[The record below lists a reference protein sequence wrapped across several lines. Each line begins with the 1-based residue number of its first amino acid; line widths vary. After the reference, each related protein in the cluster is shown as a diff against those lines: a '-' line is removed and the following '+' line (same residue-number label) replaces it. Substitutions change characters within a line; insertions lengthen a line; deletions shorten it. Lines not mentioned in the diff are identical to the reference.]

1 MASTYS
7 TDLKIELMVTGENA
21 GTWGDKTND
30 NLNLIQQAIV
40 GYQSIAVN
48 ATTGT
53 TLVMSNSPT
62 LSNARNA
69 VLNLTGTLS
78 GNVNV
83 TCPDG
88 IEKTY
93 LVNNQVT
100 HGVYSLTFKTASG
113 TGVKLAQGNRY
124 VLYADGTNV
133 NLISMEQVW
142 RTVSAAATVQPG
154 SAILA
159 NTATTSFTLTLPAS
173 PATGDMVSVIDA
185 GYTFDTKPL
194 TMGRNSSNIAN
205 SAANLVVSTEGAGFT
220 LVYSGDATVGWT
232 YRDK

>member
-1 MASTYS
+1 MPTIYS
-7 TDLKIELMVTGENA
+7 SDLKLSIQATGENA
-21 GTWGDKTND
+21 GTWGQITNS
-30 NLNLIQQAIV
+30 NLYVIQQAIA
-40 GYQSIAVN
+40 GYQSLAVN
-48 ATTGT
+48 ATTGL
-53 TLVMSNSPT
+53 TLVFTDGVIST
-62 LSNARNA
+62 GKNA
-69 VLNLTGTLS
+69 VINLTGTLS

-83 TCPDG
+83 VVPDS

-100 HGVYSLTFKTASG
+100 MGTNTLTFKTTSG
-113 TGVKLAQGNRY
+113 TGIKLAQGNRY

-133 NLISMEQVW
+133 NLISMEQTW
-142 RTVSAAATVQPG
+142 RALSAAATVQPG

-159 NTATTSFTLTLPAS
+159 NTATTSFTITLPAS
-173 PATGDMVSVIDA
+173 PAAGDIVSVVDA

-205 SAANLVVSTEGAGFT
+205 SASNLVINTEGAGFT

>member
-1 MASTYS
+1 MPTIYS
-7 TDLKIELMVTGENA
+7 SDLKLSIQATGENA
-21 GTWGDKTND
+21 GTWGSITNS
-30 NLNLIQQAIV
+30 NLYVIQQAIA
-40 GYQSIAVN
+40 GYQSLAVN
-48 ATTGT
+48 ATTGL
-53 TLVMSNSPT
+53 TLLFTDGVIST
-62 LSNARNA
+62 GKNA

-83 TCPDG
+83 VVPDSV
-88 IEKTY
+88 EKTY

-100 HGVYSLTFKTASG
+100 MGTFTLTFKTSSG
-113 TGVKLAQGNRY
+113 TGIKLAQGNRY
-124 VLYADGTNV
+124 VLYVDGTNV
-133 NLISMEQVW
+133 NLISMEQIW

-173 PATGDMVSVIDA
+173 PATGDLVSVIDA

-220 LVYSGDATVGWT
+220 LVYSGNATVGWT

>member
-1 MASTYS
+1 MPTIYS
-7 TDLKIELMVTGENA
+7 SDLKLSIQATGENA
-21 GTWGDKTND
+21 GTWGSITNS
-30 NLNLIQQAIV
+30 NLYVIQQAIA
-40 GYQSIAVN
+40 GYQSLAVN
-48 ATTGT
+48 ATTGL
-53 TLVMSNSPT
+53 TLLFTDGVIST
-62 LSNARNA
+62 GKNA

-83 TCPDG
+83 VVPDS

-100 HGVYSLTFKTASG
+100 HGIYTLTFKTASG

-124 VLYADGTNV
+124 VFYSDGTNI
-133 NLISMEQVW
+133 NLVSMEQRW
-142 RTVSAAATVQPG
+142 RAVSAAATVQPG

-173 PATGDMVSVIDA
+173 PAAGDLVSVIDA

-205 SAANLVVSTEGAGFT
+205 SAANLVINTEGAGFT

-232 YRDK
+232 FRDK

>member
-1 MASTYS
+1 MATIYS
-7 TDLKIELMVTGENA
+7 SDLKLSIMATGENA
-21 GTWGDKTND
+21 GTWGQITNT
-30 NLNLIQQAIV
+30 NLYIIQQAIA
-40 GYQSIAVN
+40 GYQSLAVN
-48 ATTGT
+48 ATTGL
-53 TLVMSNSPT
+53 TLTFTDGAIST
-62 LSNARNA
+62 GKNA

-83 TCPDG
+83 VVPDA

-100 HGVYSLTFKTASG
+100 MGVYTLTFKTSSG
-113 TGVKLAQGNRY
+113 TGIKLAQGNRY
-124 VLYADGTNV
+124 VIYADGTNV
-133 NLISMEQVW
+133 NLISMEQTW
-142 RTVSAAATVQPG
+142 RSVTSAATVQPG

-173 PATGDMVSVIDA
+173 PAAGDMVSVIDA

-205 SAANLVVSTEGAGFT
+205 SAADLVVNTEGAGFT

>member
-1 MASTYS
+1 MPTIYS
-7 TDLKIELMVTGENA
+7 SDLKLSIQATGENA
-21 GTWGDKTND
+21 GTWGSITNS
-30 NLNLIQQAIV
+30 NLYVIQQAIA
-40 GYQSIAVN
+40 GYQSLAVN
-48 ATTGT
+48 ATTGL
-53 TLVMSNSPT
+53 TLTFTDGVIST
-62 LSNARNA
+62 GKNA
-69 VLNLTGTLS
+69 VLNLTGTLT
-78 GNVNV
+78 GDVNV
-83 TCPDG
+83 VVPDS
-88 IEKTY
+88 IEKVY
-93 LVNNQVT
+93 NVNNQVT
-100 HGVYSLTFKTASG
+100 HGVYTLTFKTSSG
-113 TGVKLAQGNRY
+113 TGIKLAQGNRY

-133 NLISMEQVW
+133 NLISMEQTW

-173 PATGDMVSVIDA
+173 PTAGDLVSVIDA

>member
-1 MASTYS
+1 MAIAYS
-7 TDLKIELMVTGENA
+7 SDLKLSIISTGTEA
-21 GTWGDKTND
+21 GVWGQITNT
-30 NLNLIQQAIV
+30 NLVVIQQAIA
-40 GYQSIAVN
+40 GYQSLAVN
-48 ATTGT
+48 ATTGL
-53 TLVMSNSPT
+53 TLVFTDGAIST
-62 LSNARNA
+62 GKNA
-69 VLNLTGTLS
+69 VINLTGTLS

-83 TCPDG
+83 TVPDS

-100 HGVYSLTFKTASG
+100 MGVYTLTFKTSSG
-113 TGVKLAQGNRY
+113 TGIKLAQGNRY

-133 NLISMEQVW
+133 NLISMEQTW
-142 RTVSAAATVQPG
+142 RALSAAATVQPG

-159 NTATTSFTLTLPAS
+159 NTATTSFTITLPAS
-173 PATGDMVSVIDA
+173 PAAGDLVSVIDA

-205 SAANLVVSTEGAGFT
+205 AAANLVINTEGAGFT

>member
-1 MASTYS
+1 MATIYS
-7 TDLKIELMVTGENA
+7 SDLKLSIMATGENA
-21 GTWGDKTND
+21 GTWGQITNT
-30 NLNLIQQAIV
+30 NLYIIQQAV
-40 GYQSIAVN
+40 AGYESLAVN
-48 ATTGT
+48 ATTGL
-53 TLVMSNSPT
+53 TLVFTNGAIST
-62 LSNARNA
+62 GKNA
-69 VLNLTGTLS
+69 VINLTGTLT

-83 TCPDG
+83 TVPDA

-93 LVNNQVT
+93 YVNNQVT
-100 HGVYSLTFKTASG
+100 HGIYTLTFKTTSG
-113 TGVKLAQGNRY
+113 TGIKLAQGNRY
-124 VLYADGTNV
+124 TLYSDGTNV
-133 NLISMEQVW
+133 NLIQMNEIW

-173 PATGDMVSVIDA
+173 PATGDIVSVIDA

-194 TMGRNSSNIAN
+194 TIGRNSSNIAN
-205 SAANLVVSTEGAGFT
+205 TAANLVVNTEGAGFT

>member
-1 MASTYS
+1 MPTIYS
-7 TDLKIELMVTGENA
+7 SDLKLSIQATGENA
-21 GTWGDKTND
+21 GTWGSITNS
-30 NLNLIQQAIV
+30 NLYVIQQAIA
-40 GYQSIAVN
+40 GYQSLAVN
-48 ATTGT
+48 ATTGL
-53 TLVMSNSPT
+53 TLTFTDGVIST
-62 LSNARNA
+62 GKNA

-83 TCPDG
+83 VVPDA

-100 HGVYSLTFKTASG
+100 MGAFTLTFKTSSG
-113 TGVKLAQGNRY
+113 TGIKLAQGNRY
-124 VLYADGTNV
+124 VIYADGTNV
-133 NLISMEQVW
+133 NLISMEQTW
-142 RTVSAAATVQPG
+142 RAVSAAATVQPG

-173 PATGDMVSVIDA
+173 PAAGDLVSVIDA

-205 SAANLVVSTEGAGFT
+205 SAANLVINTEGAGFT

>member
-1 MASTYS
+1 MAIAYS
-7 TDLKIELMVTGENA
+7 SDLKLSIISTGTEA
-21 GTWGDKTND
+21 GVWGQITNT
-30 NLNLIQQAIV
+30 NLVVLQQAIA
-40 GYQSIAVN
+40 GYQSLAVN
-48 ATTGT
+48 ATTGL
-53 TLVMSNSPT
+53 TLVFTDGAIST
-62 LSNARNA
+62 GKNA
-69 VLNLTGTLS
+69 VINLTGTLS

-83 TCPDG
+83 TVPDS

-100 HGVYSLTFKTASG
+100 MGVYTLTFKTSSG
-113 TGVKLAQGNRY
+113 TGIKLAQGNRY

-133 NLISMEQVW
+133 NLISMEQTW
-142 RTVSAAATVQPG
+142 RALSAAATVQPG

-159 NTATTSFTLTLPAS
+159 NTATTSFTITLPAS
-173 PATGDMVSVIDA
+173 PAAGDIVSVIDA

-205 SAANLVVSTEGAGFT
+205 SAANLVINTEGAGFT

>member
-1 MASTYS
+1 MASSYS
-7 TDLKIELMVTGENA
+7 TDLKLELMVTGENA

-30 NLNLIQQAIV
+30 NLDLIQQAIV
-40 GYQSIAVN
+40 GYESIAVN

-53 TLVMSNSPT
+53 TLVMSNSPS

-113 TGVKLAQGNRY
+113 TGIKLAQGNRY
-124 VLYADGTNV
+124 VLYSDGTNV
-133 NLISMEQVW
+133 NLISMEQTW

-173 PATGDMVSVIDA
+173 PTTGDYVSVIDA

-205 SAANLVVSTEGAGFT
+205 SAANLVVSTQGAGFT
-220 LVYSGDATVGWT
+220 LVYSGDATTGWT